1 MGIVYL
7 ARRQHADA
15 LKAFE
20 AAQRARPEF
29 GAAEVMARQAW
40 HLRDRSTEP

>member
-7 ARRQHADA
+7 ARRQHGEA
-15 LKAFE
+15 LKEFE

-29 GAAEVMARQAW
+29 GAAAMMARQAW
-40 HLRDRSTEP
+40 QQAKRSTLQ